1 MYHKLVVSVK
11 RRDFWKRLPKY
22 FSHFAVISTWKETNW
37 FSLPSFIKIAHMDLE
52 IRTVNLFQ
60 LILYF
65 ISFWT
70 GAQLSIWTKIVDT
83 QWFWGR
89 KRWKG
94 ENCYWWISATDNI
107 NQDDFEPCFCSG
119 LREKIKGLKGHKDVE
134 LSRRIIKY
142 ATVMFYLLCNILL
155 LSSS

>member
-1 MYHKLVVSVK
+1 
-11 RRDFWKRLPKY
+11 
-22 FSHFAVISTWKETNW
+22 
-37 FSLPSFIKIAHMDLE
+37 MDLE

-60 LILYF
+60 LIFYF

-83 QWFWGR
+83 QWFSGR

-119 LREKIKGLKGHKDVE
+119 LREKKWHVHPQVRALATYVGFHHISCEYKNSRYPSFLFLKYMKNVLTHLIFIEIGSCV
-134 LSRRIIKY
+134 S
-142 ATVMFYLLCNILL
+142 TW
-155 LSSS
+155 SSSISSSSSTAKHKQVSTRIA